1 MEKKT
6 GQKGR
11 PPLPASKKLKLV
23 GAYLTDKEKRLIV
36 KAHGSLSN
44 AVRSKVLPELQ

>member
-1 MEKKT
+1 MDKKAE
-6 GQKGR
+6 QRGR
-11 PPLPASKKLKLV
+11 PKLPASKKLKLV
-23 GAYLTDKEKRLIV
+23 GAYLTDKEKRLII